1 MKKMKYWMIVVVMF
15 FSTISFAQDSTYLS
29 NEYAKARAI
38 YNQAQLYNDV
48 EVQKNALYD
57 MIVLSPY
64 DSSVMRSLTEF
75 YYNNRKY
82 TSSALVAMDFLKKY
96 PGNILAL
103 EVAALSYEQLRLYD
117 KSLEYYQEMWL
128 QTDNNNILYQISYL
142 QYALKRY
149 NESKNNV
156 AILITKV
163 KDDDEIVITKQ
174 DGTTQEVKFAAAL
187 KNLEGLV
194 ALEEG
199 NSEAAKAFF
208 TAALTLNPDF
218 EGAKLSLAAI
228 K

>member
-1 MKKMKYWMIVVVMF
+1 MIVVVMF

-163 KDDDEIVITKQ
+163 KEDDEIVITKQ

>member
-163 KDDDEIVITKQ
+163 KEDDEIVITKQ

-199 NSEAAKAFF
+199 NSEAAKTFF

>member
-1 MKKMKYWMIVVVMF
+1 MF

-163 KDDDEIVITKQ
+163 KEDDEIVITKQ

>member
-163 KDDDEIVITKQ
+163 KEDDEIVITKQ

-199 NSEAAKAFF
+199 
-208 TAALTLNPDF
+208 
-218 EGAKLSLAAI
+218 
-228 K
+228 

>member
-1 MKKMKYWMIVVVMF
+1 
-15 FSTISFAQDSTYLS
+15 
-29 NEYAKARAI
+29 
-38 YNQAQLYNDV
+38 
-48 EVQKNALYD
+48 
-57 MIVLSPY
+57 
-64 DSSVMRSLTEF
+64 
-75 YYNNRKY
+75 
-82 TSSALVAMDFLKKY
+82 
-96 PGNILAL
+96 
-103 EVAALSYEQLRLYD
+103 
-117 KSLEYYQEMWL
+117 MWL

-163 KDDDEIVITKQ
+163 KEDDEIVITKQ

>member
-163 KDDDEIVITKQ
+163 KEDDEIVITKQ